1 MDPAQTAIAKGR
13 EVVRIEGRAVAELEG
28 KIGES
33 FARAVDLVQGCR
45 GRVIVTGVGKS
56 GIIARKVVATMN
68 STGTPSIFLHPTDA
82 VHGDLGIVRDG
93 DVVICISKSGSTAE
107 LSILLPMFR
116 RIGVPVISLVG
127 NLASPLATE
136 STVVLDASV
145 GEEACPLDLAPT
157 SSTTAALALGDALAI
172 ALLDRRQFTKEDFAL
187 YHPGGTLGKRL
198 LLMIDEL
205 MTRGDHV
212 PCVTGDVPLRDAI
225 VEMTS
230 KRLGCTCV
238 LGPDGKLE
246 GLITDG
252 DLRRLLHKIA
262 NIATVRAS
270 DAMTRNPKTVR
281 QGTLAYVVLQEMES
295 YNISQMIVVDTANV
309 PVGVAHLHDLV
320 KAGLG
325 GDDAG

>member
-1 MDPAQTAIAKGR
+1 MDQTQTAIAKGR
-13 EVVRIEGRAVAELEG
+13 EVVRIEGRAVAELES
-28 KIGES
+28 KIGEP
-33 FARAVDLVQGCR
+33 FARAVDLIDACR

-56 GIIARKVVATMN
+56 GIIARKIVATMN
-68 STGTPSIFLHPTDA
+68 STGTPSVFLHPTDA

-107 LSILLPMFR
+107 LSMLLPMFR
-116 RIGVPVISLVG
+116 RIGVPVVSLVG
-127 NLASPLATE
+127 NLSSPIAAE
-136 STVVLDASV
+136 STVALDVSV
-145 GEEACPLDLAPT
+145 REEACPHDLAPT

-172 ALLDRRQFTKEDFAL
+172 ALLDRRQFSREDFAL

-205 MTRGDHV
+205 MTRGKDI
-212 PCVTGDVPLRDAI
+212 PSVTGDVPLRDAI
-225 VEMTS
+225 VEMTT

-238 LGPDGKLE
+238 LGRDGTLE
-246 GLITDG
+246 GVITDG
-252 DLRRLLHKIA
+252 DLRRLLQKSA
-262 NIATVRAS
+262 DVAAVRAS

-295 YNISQMIVVDTANV
+295 YNITQMIVVNPAHV
-309 PVGVAHLHDLV
+309 PVGVVHLHDLV

-325 GDDAG
+325 GDDAV